1 MTRRPSSLPF
11 LAAGLL
17 LAAALPA
24 APKPPA
30 APEPAAQ
37 LASTAPVKNFR
48 LPTFTDEGYRRT
60 MLRAGEARLP
70 DPTRI
75 ELVEMELTLFTG
87 RADEGIDSMLAAPA
101 ATFLPEKLFASG
113 PETVRLERLD
123 LTVTGADWSYD
134 HPARRIIINRDA
146 HVILR
151 APLGDI
157 LK

>member
-1 MTRRPSSLPF
+1 MGPARPSS
-11 LAAGLL
+11 ARQ
-17 LAAALPA
+17 AAAR
-24 APKPPA
+24 
-30 APEPAAQ
+30 
-37 LASTAPVKNFR
+37 S
-48 LPTFTDEGYRRT
+48 
-60 MLRAGEARLP
+60 
-70 DPTRI
+70 
-75 ELVEMELTLFTG
+75 
-87 RADEGIDSMLAAPA
+87 
-101 ATFLPEKLFASG
+101 SG

>member
-1 MTRRPSSLPF
+1 ML
-11 LAAGLL
+11 LAAGLT
-17 LAAALPA
+17 A
-24 APKPPA
+24 APKPPPA
-30 APEPAAQ
+30 KPAAQ
-37 LASTAPVKNFR
+37 LAPSAPVKNFR
-48 LPTFTDEGYRRT
+48 LPTFTDEGFRRT

-70 DPTRI
+70 DPARI

-87 RADEGIDSMLAAPA
+87 LSDEGIDSMLAAPA

-113 PETVRLERLD
+113 PSTVRLERLD

-134 HPARRIIINRDA
+134 HPARRLVINRDA

-151 APLGDI
+151 APIGDI